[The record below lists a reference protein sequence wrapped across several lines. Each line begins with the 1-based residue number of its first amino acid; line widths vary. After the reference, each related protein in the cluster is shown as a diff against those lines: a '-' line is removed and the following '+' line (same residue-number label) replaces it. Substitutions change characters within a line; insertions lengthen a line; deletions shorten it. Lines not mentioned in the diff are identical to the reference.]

1 MGGRYANTT
10 HNHPAGQITFYRRQR
25 DAKPTIEPHKP
36 LYRDLVITGD
46 ANPRN
51 FRYIL
56 NMAGHS
62 HWSKIK
68 RAKGATD
75 AKRGKV
81 WSKIARKIIIAAK
94 NGGDPRD
101 NLSLRY
107 TIDEAKAA
115 NMPKD
120 TIEKAI
126 MKGTGELGGEN
137 YEAAVYEGYAPGGI
151 AILIDALTNNRTRTA
166 PELRSIFEKHGGN
179 FAASGSVAFQF
190 IKQGIITIKSIAA
203 DEDRLLELGLE
214 AGADD
219 VKNEGEV
226 IEVITSP
233 TSFIKVKEAIS
244 AANIPIEASEI
255 ASIPTSTVPID
266 ADRAQKLL
274 KLIEVLEDNDDVQTV
289 SHNAEIPEGIAV

>member
-1 MGGRYANTT
+1 
-10 HNHPAGQITFYRRQR
+10 
-25 DAKPTIEPHKP
+25 
-36 LYRDLVITGD
+36 
-46 ANPRN
+46 
-51 FRYIL
+51 
-56 NMAGHS
+56 MAGHS
-62 HWSKIK
+62 HWAKIK

-126 MKGTGELGGEN
+126 LKGTGELGGEN
-137 YEAAVYEGYAPGGI
+137 YEAATYEGYAPGGI
-151 AILIDALTNNRTRTA
+151 AILIDALTNNRARTA
-166 PELRSIFEKHGGN
+166 PEMRMIFERHGGN
-179 FAASGSVAFQF
+179 FGASGSVSFQF
-190 IKQGIITIKSIAA
+190 TRQGIIAIRSDAIGEEALIEAA
-203 DEDRLLELGLE
+203 LE

-226 IEVITSP
+226 YEVITSP
-233 TSFIKVKEAIS
+233 TAFHRVREALT
-244 AANIPIEASEI
+244 AAGIPIEASEI
-255 ASIPTSTVPID
+255 TNLPQSTIPVAGEAADRLQKLID
-266 ADRAQKLL
+266 A
-274 KLIEVLEDNDDVQTV
+274 LEDNDDVQNV
-289 SHNAEIPEGIAV
+289 SHNAEI